1 MAILKQGIL
10 GGFTNKVGTVVGY
23 IWNGLDVIRGYVIP
37 RNPNT
42 TEQANQRGRFRS
54 ASTFASGI
62 YSSSLIKH
70 YWNLVKGASKTAY
83 AAIMKANIM
92 QSGLTAITEYCQV
105 LPAVT
110 ELWTLANINV
120 TETVVT
126 ATVPILSNIREIPA
140 EGVDVEFENI
150 IVYSDP
156 VEPGYPAQVVTSVT
170 KNVASY
176 NFAATYSLSTALNEP
191 QKTAGTQYQRKT
203 VWIVASVNDA
213 DGNRL
218 FAFKDLAGVVL

>member
-42 TEQANQRGRFRS
+42 TEQANQRSHFRV
-54 ASTFASGI
+54 ASQFASGI

-70 YWNLVKGASKTAY
+70 YWDRIKGSSKTAF
-83 AAIMKANIM
+83 ASIMKSNIM
-92 QSGLTAITEYCQV
+92 LTGLSAVTEYNQV
-105 LPAVT
+105 LPLVT
-110 ELWTLANINV
+110 ELWSLSNINV
-120 TETVVT
+120 TESAVT
-126 ATVPILSNIREIPA
+126 ASVPILSNIREIPA

-156 VEPGYPAQVVTSVT
+156 VDPSYPAQVVTSVSKT
-170 KNVASY
+170 VASY
-176 NFAATYSLSTALNEP
+176 NFAAIYSLSTALNEP

-203 VWIVASVNDA
+203 VWIVASVNDV

-218 FAFKDLAGVVL
+218 FAFKDVAGTVL